1 MYGEFIMNYEDYE
14 IDEYYK
20 IKEKEHEEMADVA
33 CLVLGAALIVALGII
48 AAQLVWGWLN

>member
-1 MYGEFIMNYEDYE
+1 MNYEDYE